1 MDNTLKASDDVN
13 KVYYELLDEYYLFKK
28 EANTTNNKHV
38 RLLIKREKE
47 IDELKNIIISLKG
60 NLEQFRDICEKK
72 ALDQELTY
80 EEEKEKINK
89 ESREVFD
96 YLEDLFNEEIKDQ
109 LKELKLKLK
118 LLKEDK
124 KQLSGDKK
132 LTRKKKRGTKKNKG
146 KKKTKKKDK
155 K

>member
-1 MDNTLKASDDVN
+1 M
-13 KVYYELLDEYYLFKK
+13 DEYYLFKK

-47 IDELKNIIISLKG
+47 IDELKSIVISLKG

-72 ALDQELTY
+72 ALEQEVSY
-80 EEEKEKINK
+80 KGEKEKMNK

-96 YLEDLFNEEIKDQ
+96 YLEDLFNEEIKNQ
-109 LKELKLKLK
+109 LKELKFKLK

-124 KQLSGDKK
+124 KQLKGDKK
-132 LTRKKKRGTKKNKG
+132 LTKKKKRGQKKKG
-146 KKKTKKKDK
+146 KKNTKKKDK